1 MIGDT
6 LAKSYDSHRHACL
19 QLKAKE
25 ESWRGASVKS
35 CHLLQNHCYLFQNFE
50 AEYRKTGSMP
60 FTFSLEPDT
69 NLDVLSVARYWLVSI
84 IYAGR
89 SHLGKSFYFVRSS
102 STKWWSFSLLSIVEK
117 YFVHRRNTYKRL
129 FGVCLFEEEKSS
141 CQDPQIFCT
150 CMHRYQSPAW
160 ALATTCLCHEGRHNP
175 SLLGPRISAL
185 ARTFSFIPKKCEPHI
200 KSYCNTWKVS

>member
-6 LAKSYDSHRHACL
+6 VAKSYDSHRHACL

-25 ESWRGASVKS
+25 ESWSGASVKS
-35 CHLLQNHCYLFQNFE
+35 CHFLQNHCYLFQNFE
-50 AEYRKTGSMP
+50 AEYGKTGSMP

-69 NLDVLSVARYWLVSI
+69 NLDVLSVARYWLVTI

-102 STKWWSFSLLSIVEK
+102 STKWWHFSLLSIVEK
-117 YFVHRRNTYKRL
+117 YFVRRRNTYKRL
-129 FGVCLFEEEKSS
+129 FGACLFEEDKAPVRTYGFSAPARTSATVLPEPWWQPAFAWRSS
-141 CQDPQIFCT
+141 
-150 CMHRYQSPAW
+150 QSI
-160 ALATTCLCHEGRHNP
+160 TTW
-175 SLLGPRISAL
+175 PRTSAL

-200 KSYCNTWKVS
+200 KSYWNTWKVS